1 MPTEWSAGA
10 GLLGPLD
17 LGIQRACSGV
27 RPATATLT
35 GTNQSS
41 FVWVERSWARRT
53 SRRDVGLGAFG
64 AGVAEGAA
72 AGAAVWARAGAAAR
86 IRVRAKAGARMGGI
100 VTRRS
105 CDWFVMAC

>member
-41 FVWVERSWARRT
+41 LLWVERSWARRT
-53 SRRDVGLGAFG
+53 SRREVGLGAL
-64 AGVAEGAA
+64 A
-72 AGAAVWARAGAAAR
+72 AGAGAVWARAGAAAR

-105 CDWFVMAC
+105 CAWLVM